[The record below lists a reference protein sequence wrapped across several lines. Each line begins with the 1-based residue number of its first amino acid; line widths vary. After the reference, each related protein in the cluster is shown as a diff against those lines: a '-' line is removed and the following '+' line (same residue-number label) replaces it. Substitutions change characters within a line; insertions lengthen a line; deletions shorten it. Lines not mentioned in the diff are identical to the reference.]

1 MKYAVLGPGGIG
13 GLLAGLLARAGH
25 EVVVV
30 VRQGASAS
38 YPDHIHVESTVYGT
52 FDAPVRNTE
61 HLAEPVDVLLVTCKA
76 THLGSGDPVR
86 PRGEHRRRPGD
97 TAAQRP

>member
-30 VRQGASAS
+30 VREGPGES
-38 YPDHIHVESTVYGT
+38 YPDHVHVESQVYGT
-52 FDAPVRNTE
+52 FDAGVRHTE
-61 HLAEPVDVLLVTCKA
+61 HLGEHVDVLLVTCKA
-76 THLGSGDPVR
+76 THL
-86 PRGEHRRRPGD
+86 
-97 TAAQRP
+97 AAAIKSAPAAEIGNRW